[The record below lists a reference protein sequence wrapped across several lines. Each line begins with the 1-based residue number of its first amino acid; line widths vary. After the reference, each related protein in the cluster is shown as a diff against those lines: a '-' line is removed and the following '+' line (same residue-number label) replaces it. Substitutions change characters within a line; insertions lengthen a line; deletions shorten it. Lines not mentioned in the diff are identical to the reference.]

1 MIFLFTVINTGL
13 LFKNSNLY
21 YSLNL
26 PQPITLPLQIT
37 ERTQMTNIYFIRHA
51 EPNYDNH
58 DDMTRELSAKGLEDR
73 ELVTDFLMD
82 KQIDVVISSPF
93 KRAIDTVRDFAD
105 KNEMNITIIDNLRER
120 RVDSCWI
127 EDFTSFSRKQWDDFS
142 YKLSDGECLAEVQQ
156 RNIAALD
163 KILDDYRDQN
173 IVVGTHGT
181 ALSTIIN
188 YYDKTFGYN
197 EFDAIRHLMPWVVH
211 FTFDGKELIQIKTY
225 NLFQNPN

>member
-1 MIFLFTVINTGL
+1 
-13 LFKNSNLY
+13 
-21 YSLNL
+21 
-26 PQPITLPLQIT
+26 
-37 ERTQMTNIYFIRHA
+37 MTNVYFIRHA

-58 DDMTRELSAKGLEDR
+58 DDMTRELSAKGLKDR
-73 ELVTDFLMD
+73 ELITGFLLD

-93 KRAIDTVRDFAD
+93 KRAIDTVRDFAN
-105 KNEMNITIIDNLRER
+105 KNRMDITIIDDFRER

-127 EDFTSFSRKQWDDFS
+127 EDFTSFSRKQWEDFT
-142 YKLSDGECLAEVQQ
+142 YKLSDGECLAEVQH
-156 RNIAALD
+156 RNIVALD

-197 EFDAIRHLMPWVVH
+197 EFDAIRHLMPWVVQ
-211 FTFDGKELIQIKTY
+211 FTFAGKELIQIKTY

>member
-1 MIFLFTVINTGL
+1 
-13 LFKNSNLY
+13 
-21 YSLNL
+21 
-26 PQPITLPLQIT
+26 
-37 ERTQMTNIYFIRHA
+37 MTNVYFIRHA

-58 DDMTRELSAKGLEDR
+58 DDMTRELSAKGLKDR
-73 ELVTDFLMD
+73 ELITGFLLD

-93 KRAIDTVRDFAD
+93 KRAIDTVRDFAN
-105 KNEMNITIIDNLRER
+105 KNRMDITIINDFRER

-127 EDFTSFSRKQWDDFS
+127 EDFTSFSRKQWEDFT
-142 YKLSDGECLAEVQQ
+142 YKLSDGECLAEVQH
-156 RNIAALD
+156 RNIVALD

-197 EFDAIRHLMPWVVH
+197 EFDAIRHLMPWVVQ
-211 FTFDGKELIQIKTY
+211 FTFAGKELIQIKTY